1 MLSKCLFIIHF
12 SFWIDWLDFMN
23 QSQPESSMAQQKPKL
38 SYEAAEKEKEQREL
52 DDQFMKNP
60 RIIVYYSVD
69 LDFVETER
77 MFWTK

>member
-1 MLSKCLFIIHF
+1 
-12 SFWIDWLDFMN
+12 
-23 QSQPESSMAQQKPKL
+23 MAQQKPKL

-60 RIIVYYSVD
+60 RISVYYSID

-77 MFWTK
+77 MF